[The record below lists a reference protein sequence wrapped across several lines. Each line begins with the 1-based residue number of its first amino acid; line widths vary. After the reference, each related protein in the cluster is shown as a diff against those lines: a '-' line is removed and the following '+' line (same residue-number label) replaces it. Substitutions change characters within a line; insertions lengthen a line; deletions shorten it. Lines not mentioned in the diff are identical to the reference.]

1 MEGPY
6 GNAMTEIALA
16 LAMAFFSVMVLAMV
30 SMGTTSP
37 AGADTSPAAKSTRL
51 HIIKSEPASK
61 SAAVATES
69 RIVVFHDGRYLDTS
83 LAAVDPGSINSDE
96 IIILAIDPAL
106 PLAEAITARSR
117 IAAGQITVTALNER
131 WMHTLK
137 GTDK

>member
-37 AGADTSPAAKSTRL
+37 AGADASPVGKSTRL
-51 HIIKSEPASK
+51 QIIRAEPASK
-61 SAAVATES
+61 TATVAKES
-69 RIVVFHDGRYLDTS
+69 RIVVYHAGRYLDTR
-83 LAAVDPGSINSDE
+83 LAAVDPGAINSTE

-117 IAAGQITVTALNER
+117 IAATQITVTALDER

-137 GTDK
+137 GTNK

>member
-37 AGADTSPAAKSTRL
+37 ADADTSSVAMSTRL
-51 HIIKSEPASK
+51 QIIKSEPESRTATLASD
-61 SAAVATES
+61 S
-69 RIVVFHDGRYLDTS
+69 RIVVYHNERFLDTG
-83 LAAVDPGSINSDE
+83 LVAIDPGSIETTE

-106 PLAEAITARSR
+106 PLAEAISARSR
-117 IAAGQITVTALNER
+117 IAATQITVTALDER
-131 WMHTLK
+131 WMNTLK